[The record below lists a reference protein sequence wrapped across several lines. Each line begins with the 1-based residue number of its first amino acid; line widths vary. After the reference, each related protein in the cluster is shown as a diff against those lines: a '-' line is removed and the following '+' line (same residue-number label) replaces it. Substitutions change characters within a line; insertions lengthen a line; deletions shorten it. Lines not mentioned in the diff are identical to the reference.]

1 MQEILNPGR
10 IAPRM
15 VYTSI
20 SPVSITWINCGNYIQ
35 LSRFFMYPNTTAA
48 NFIARH
54 VFIVS
59 HPLQGH
65 HQRYS
70 SEPEIPPK
78 ADRRS
83 TQSTMKSV
91 RMIRHHEICIQG
103 AHPSVPHLPEPA
115 TSNELFTDPYQS
127 HLFQSFSMLT
137 FSHLSHFSYH
147 SIFDFAPWSPLQAYQ
162 ASRFVWPNEWREVLK
177 ASEDDYEESKWCFQ
191 EFNLKLRVKL
201 RVKQIQS
208 CLHLQLEYSR
218 CHSQAA
224 WRPCFNTENQN
235 KMISSRKHT
244 CLQKVAVDDCL
255 AKWFK
260 LYEHAINASSAGSAV
275 HCIQCSSWSFLA
287 RSSFSAFLPRKLN
300 SAEASNRKMQTKM
313 ITHLNTFLKNEGFG
327 KKTCNKIKFE

>member
-1 MQEILNPGR
+1 M
-10 IAPRM
+10 
-15 VYTSI
+15 
-20 SPVSITWINCGNYIQ
+20 TWINCGNYIQ
-35 LSRFFMYPNTTAA
+35 LSRFFMYPNTTAE

-70 SEPEIPPK
+70 SKPEIPPK

-91 RMIRHHEICIQG
+91 MIRHHEICIQG
-103 AHPSVPHLPEPA
+103 THPSVPHLPEPA
-115 TSNELFTDPYQS
+115 IKQWTLYNFTDPI
-127 HLFQSFSMLT
+127 SFSLSACSPFWPFDILT
-137 FSHLSHFSYH
+137 LWFSP
-147 SIFDFAPWSPLQAYQ
+147 SILRLDHHCKHIRRGALYGWMNGVKSWRWS
-162 ASRFVWPNEWREVLK
+162 K
-177 ASEDDYEESKWCFQ
+177 DDYEVFWSGVSKFLPS
-191 EFNLKLRVKL
+191 EIRVKL

-224 WRPCFNTENQN
+224 WRPCFNTENQK
-235 KMISSRKHT
+235 KMISSTKHT

-300 SAEASNRKMQTKM
+300 SAEASNKKMQTKM
-313 ITHLNTFLKNEGFG
+313 INNAFK
-327 KKTCNKIKFE
+327 